1 MTRKTWTL
9 TRADGQEETFIDI
22 RKKVGNQIVRAYLLE
37 RITASG
43 AIDRMKA
50 TLKGPKS
57 EFKDFD
63 RYLILSVQNGLDS
76 YRILAQAKVYEN
88 LRIVATDNEAVSEG
102 NPEDI
107 IKLFTEPLEDPAS
120 YDARLV
126 ISETSVVI
134 E

>member
-1 MTRKTWTL
+1 M
-9 TRADGQEETFIDI
+9 
-22 RKKVGNQIVRAYLLE
+22 GNQIVRAYLLE

-63 RYLILSVQNGLDS
+63 RYLILSIQNGLDS